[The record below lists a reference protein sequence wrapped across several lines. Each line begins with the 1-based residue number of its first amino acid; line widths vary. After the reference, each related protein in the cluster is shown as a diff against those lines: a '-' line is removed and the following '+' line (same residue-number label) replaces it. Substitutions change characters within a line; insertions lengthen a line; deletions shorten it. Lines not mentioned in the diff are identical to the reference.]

1 MLALAILPLMA
12 ADAWVLPSARN
23 EIAVAGEIRVR
34 VKSSEI
40 VEAFRHIET
49 LKRCAEVPAV
59 GRFGVTP
66 QLADLSQVPEPDRAR
81 MLDAARRYRREGR
94 ANAAF
99 EGLAGRSERL
109 VEVAPELQ
117 RFLTAYPSQPLDTEE
132 DFLYWS
138 RERLGPKTI
147 STITHAVVY
156 RPRQPGITLIATKQV
171 YASGFVDASLGLT
184 VIEDDGA
191 GARVTY
197 INRTVAGILGGWL
210 RPFIAGHT
218 LSTMRRKLDD
228 LRDRLERQPVAV
240 SVR

>member
-1 MLALAILPLMA
+1 MIALAILPLMA

-59 GRFGVTP
+59 GRFAASP
-66 QLADLSQVPEPDRAR
+66 RLADLGQVPESDRAK
-81 MLDAARRYRREGR
+81 MLEAALRYRREGR

-99 EGLAGRSERL
+99 AGLAGRSDRL
-109 VEVAPELQ
+109 MEIAPELQ
-117 RFLTAYPSQPLDTEE
+117 RYLTSYPALTLETED

-156 RPRQPGITLIATKQV
+156 RPRPTLTLIATKQV

-184 VIEDDGA
+184 VIEDEPS

-228 LRDRLERQPVAV
+228 LRERLERQPVAV
-240 SVR
+240 SAR